1 MIIRNFKVED
11 YDEVINLWKRSGL
24 KIKQSDSIEEIK
36 KKLERDKELFLVAED
51 NEIIGA
57 VIGAWDGRRA
67 WIYHLAVLP
76 ERRNEDIGTKI
87 IKESELR
94 LKKKG
99 AFKINLLV
107 EPHNQGVQSFYE
119 KQEYKS
125 ENLIFMTKKL

>member
-1 MIIRNFKVED
+1 MIIRNFKIED

-24 KIKQSDSIEEIK
+24 EIKQSDSIEEIK
-36 KKLERDKELFLVAED
+36 KKLERDRELFLVAED
-51 NEIIGA
+51 NGIIGA

-76 ERRNEDIGTKI
+76 ERRNEDIGTQI
-87 IKESELR
+87 IKELEVR

-99 AFKINLLV
+99 ALKINLLV

-119 KQEYKS
+119 K
-125 ENLIFMTKKL
+125 